1 MPKPKTP
8 KAPKIKPGD
17 VHVFP
22 VDSVNE
28 NGKTISRAVVIKS
41 AKRSNIKSE
50 IPRSLYKNTNLIE
63 PYLKPAV
70 LDELLIAVP
79 THSIAVHKKSRL
91 VAGLGIKIVARF
103 NERDAR
109 VKVRTWENTEKEKRS
124 ELHITR
130 EDYKKAKDN
139 LAAYE
144 IEREKL
150 RDWIDNL
157 TDDDTLIDHIERFW
171 HDYEAFGNAN
181 FEIRRDETGE
191 IAKIAHVVSLRLKVT
206 QGGEKLAFFPS
217 VQTVRPTYFKRYGD
231 PRHLNSSTGE
241 WRTWQGTP
249 GEDNFNAGEDWGDL
263 EANEILRYI
272 SYSSRDQHYGIPTW
286 YAGLADMIGGVESRD
301 FMLKFF
307 SEKAVPLY
315 AVLMEGGSW
324 SPETIMP
331 KVQSCLQF

>member
-109 VKVRTWENTEKEKRS
+109 VKVRTWENTK
-124 ELHITR
+124 
-130 EDYKKAKDN
+130 N
-139 LAAYE
+139 
-144 IEREKL
+144 
-150 RDWIDNL
+150 
-157 TDDDTLIDHIERFW
+157 
-171 HDYEAFGNAN
+171 EA
-181 FEIRRDETGE
+181 
-191 IAKIAHVVSLRLKVT
+191 SKV
-206 QGGEKLAFFPS
+206 
-217 VQTVRPTYFKRYGD
+217 
-231 PRHLNSSTGE
+231 
-241 WRTWQGTP
+241 
-249 GEDNFNAGEDWGDL
+249 
-263 EANEILRYI
+263 
-272 SYSSRDQHYGIPTW
+272 
-286 YAGLADMIGGVESRD
+286 
-301 FMLKFF
+301 
-307 SEKAVPLY
+307 
-315 AVLMEGGSW
+315 
-324 SPETIMP
+324 
-331 KVQSCLQF
+331 